1 MVEMSEWVF
10 EHQYNGSTAKN
21 GLVQNEDNVLVNLKK
36 QRFILADGASVSYDP
51 KEWANF
57 LCQKYLEDPR
67 IDQSWITSAADKFGS
82 TVNRDELPWMKQ
94 AAFDRGSFSTLLGV
108 ELFLN
113 EGYMLVSAFGDTNFF
128 VLRDGHLHEVFPLK
142 TPEEFNQSPNLISTN
157 PSENSYLTDEV
168 IDKGILRIDFDNKY
182 DQISVL
188 MATDALAAWVL
199 DKDAEKRV
207 SDLFLLGTDEAFEEF
222 VVAKR
227 TCGELKTDDTS
238 LITFR
243 IKRDIPS
250 EH

>member
-1 MVEMSEWVF
+1 MVEMPDWIF
-10 EHQYNGSTAKN
+10 KHQYHGSIPKN
-21 GLVQNEDNVLVNLKK
+21 GLVQNEDNVLVDLGK

-57 LCQKYLEDPR
+57 LCQKYLENPK
-67 IDQSWITSAADKFGS
+67 IDQSWINSAVDKFGS
-82 TVNRDELPWMKQ
+82 TVNRNELPWMKQ

-128 VLRDGHLHEVFPLK
+128 ILRDWYLHEVFPLK
-142 TPEEFNQSPNLISTN
+142 TPEEFIQSPNLISTN
-157 PSENSYLTDEV
+157 PSENTYLNDEV
-168 IDKGILRIDFDNKY
+168 IGKGILRVEFDHY

-199 DKDAEKRV
+199 DKEPENRVAE
-207 SDLFLLGTDEAFEEF
+207 LFLLGTDEAFEDF

-227 TCGELKTDDTS
+227 KCGELKTDDTS

-243 IKRDIPS
+243 IKRDLPS